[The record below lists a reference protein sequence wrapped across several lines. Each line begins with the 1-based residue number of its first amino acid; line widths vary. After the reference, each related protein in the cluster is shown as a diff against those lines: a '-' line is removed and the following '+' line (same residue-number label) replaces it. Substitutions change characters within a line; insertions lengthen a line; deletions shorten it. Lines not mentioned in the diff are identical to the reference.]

1 MRRTIALAA
10 LALAAV
16 PPLSGALPHAGRSTQ
31 ATQATQTTHHT
42 VTVQIRCASGRI
54 ASSEVSPDPV
64 EMVQGDSLDWTLT
77 DDSDV
82 EEFSIEPQ
90 TIRGQTKPWPFADE
104 LAARRGRKRARGGE
118 PARAR
123 RMRADAEGRYRYA
136 IVAQC
141 PTGQGGETREVE
153 IDPDIII
160 RAR

>member
-16 PPLSGALPHAGRSTQ
+16 PLLTGALPHAGRSTRL
-31 ATQATQTTHHT
+31 THHA
-42 VTVQIRCASGRI
+42 VTVQIRCADGRI
-54 ASSEVSPDPV
+54 ASSQVSPDPV

-90 TIRGQTKPWPFADE
+90 TIRGQTKPWPFTDE
-104 LAARRGRKRARGGE
+104 LAARRGRKGARGGG